1 MPRRQIGRRQP
12 LWQQRQRAA
21 QLLEVAASYPTFPI
35 IAETVR
41 EVLQDVFDVPGPDP
55 ADARHRRPRRCVSSR
70 SRPPT
75 PSPFAQS
82 LLFGYVAQ
90 FLYEGDSPLAE
101 RRAAALAVD
110 PALLADLLGH
120 GDGLALR
127 DLLDPAAIERTEHDL
142 QRLADERKART
153 AEEIVDLLRVLGP
166 LSADEIADRCTE
178 PAAVPGWL
186 DGLVATRRIVEVR
199 VAGAQRFCD
208 VGDVAALRD
217 GLGVPVPL
225 GVAIAFLEP
234 VSDPLLRLFGRY
246 SRVRGPFTAA
256 DVAVRFGIGSA
267 VADGRAAPVD
277 RDRPAAA
284 GGVPARGVGR
294 HRGCRRVRRRRGA
307 PAAPAAVT
315 GQPARRGRTG
325 AGVGVRPIPAR
336 LERHRTR
343 RPPGGPAPRVA
354 TDCSG
359 WSSSWPARWCRR
371 PRWRR

>member
-1 MPRRQIGRRQP
+1 MRVV
-12 LWQQRQRAA
+12 
-21 QLLEVAASYPTFPI
+21 EV
-35 IAETVR
+35 ET
-41 EVLQDVFDVPGPDP
+41 
-55 ADARHRRPRRCVSSR
+55 S
-70 SRPPT
+70 T

-127 DLLDPAAIERTEHDL
+127 DLLDPAAIERTENDL

-166 LSADEIADRCTE
+166 LSADEIADALHGTRRR
-178 PAAVPGWL
+178 VPGWL

-199 VAGAQRFCD
+199 VADAQRFCD

-225 GVAIAFLEP
+225 GVASRSWSRS
-234 VSDPLLRLFGRY
+234 SDPLLRLFGRY

-267 VADGRAAPVD
+267 VATDVLRRLTG
-277 RDRPAAA
+277 DRPAAA
-284 GGVPARGVGR
+284 GRVPARGVGR
-294 HRGCRRVRRRRGA
+294 RRGRGRVRRRRGA
-307 PAAPAAVT
+307 PAAAAPVA
-315 GQPARRGRTG
+315 GQSACRGRAG
-325 AGVGVRPIPAR
+325 AGVGVRPIPAG

-343 RPPGGPAPRVA
+343 RPAGGPASRVA

-359 WSSSWPARWCRR
+359 WSSSSPARWCRR